1 MSRLRMP
8 RPTYTL
14 LAACAFLLLA
24 GCGDD
29 ASDGSV
35 SLMSPSDGDSVA
47 GSVELV
53 MAADGVTIEEAG
65 EVNDG
70 AGHFHVIADQGCLDA
85 ATPIGNDADHVH
97 FGGGQSDGVI
107 YLGPGDHELCLQVGD
122 GGHAALDITDTISLN
137 VDITSQDEWCS
148 VMDELDQLIESLDLS
163 EEEFAAQQIGWE
175 NSGRLAAQLLD
186 GIDQVVADA
195 VDDVAGA
202 LALASDMASAVT
214 EAKDADSARASVDAA
229 FEAAIDLDEIP
240 GQTWIE
246 DTCGIDLG
254 S

>member
-29 ASDGSV
+29 APDGSV

-53 MAADGVTIEEAG
+53 MAADGVTTEEAG

-122 GGHAALDITDTISLN
+122 GVHAALDLTDTASVTVAIS
-137 VDITSQDEWCS
+137 DQDEWCA
-148 VMDELDQLIESLDLS
+148 VMDELDRLIGSLDVDDDQ
-163 EEEFAAQQIGWE
+163 FAAQQIGWE
-175 NSGRLAAQLLD
+175 NSGRLAAQLAA
-186 GIDQVVADA
+186 GIDHVDA
-195 VDDVAGA
+195 AAAEDVAVA
-202 LALASDMASAVT
+202 LGLASDMAAAVT
-214 EAKDADSARASVDAA
+214 EASDAETAMAAVNAVFDAA
-229 FEAAIDLDEIP
+229 GDLDEIP
-240 GQTWIE
+240 GQMWIE
-246 DTCGIDLG
+246 DTCGIDLED
-254 S
+254 